1 MTTTEVDDRG
11 GGGRTDQGGR
21 PGQGSRT
28 DRPSEAQDQATRRG
42 SLFWVWHVL
51 RQNPL
56 TALGA
61 AMVLGLVLAALL
73 APWLAPFPG
82 DGGVDVHPKSQL
94 LAPSLEHPFGTDEL
108 GRDLF
113 SRVVYGA
120 RISLFTGSLVIG
132 LALLIGIPLGAAA
145 GYLGGFVDEV
155 IMRFVDIVLSFP
167 PLLLATALAAM
178 LGSSLVNAMIAV
190 AVAWWPW
197 YARIMRGQAV
207 ALRERG
213 YVEAARAGG
222 VGTLRILTRHII
234 ANSLP
239 PLIVQASMDFGS
251 VILTSASLSFLGL
264 GAQPP
269 QPEWG
274 LLISTGRT
282 FFLTNWWYVT
292 FPGLAILV
300 TAVAFN
306 LVGDGLRE
314 YLDPRL
320 RSV

>member
-1 MTTTEVDDRG
+1 MSRAMETTTA
-11 GGGRTDQGGR
+11 R
-21 PGQGSRT
+21 PQPKG
-28 DRPSEAQDQATRRG
+28 G
-42 SLFWVWHVL
+42 SLFWAGYVI
-51 RQNPL
+51 RKNPL
-56 TALGA
+56 TALG
-61 AMVLGLVLAALL
+61 VGLVLALLLVALL
-73 APWLAPFPG
+73 APWIAPFPG
-82 DGGVDVHPKSQL
+82 DAGSDVHPENQL
-94 LAPSLEHPFGTDEL
+94 LPPSAQHPFGTDEL

-132 LALLIGIPLGAAA
+132 LALLIGIPLGAIA
-145 GYLGGFVDEV
+145 GYVGGFIDEV

-178 LGSSLVNAMIAV
+178 LGPSLTNAMIAV
-190 AVAWWPW
+190 ALAWWPW

-207 ALRERG
+207 SIRERG
-213 YVEAARAGG
+213 FVEAARAGG
-222 VGTLRILTRHII
+222 VGTAKILTRHVIS
-234 ANSLP
+234 NSLP

-264 GAQPP
+264 GAQAP

-306 LVGDGLRE
+306 LLGDGLRE

-320 RSV
+320 RNV